1 MAKFRG
7 FSTQGRVS
15 APYTLEDADIVK
27 QDLLNEIFTR
37 KGERVMRPNYG
48 SIVWDLLMDPNTPE
62 LRDRIDTDMRRIV
75 DRDPRVEILALDIY
89 VLDHTIRVEM
99 RLSFQDLDN
108 EDILY
113 LNFDRNITEGTN

>member
-1 MAKFRG
+1 MAQFRG
-7 FSTQGRVS
+7 FSTQDRVN

-48 SIVWDLLMDPNTPE
+48 SIIWDMLMDPNTPD
-62 LRDRIDTDMRRIV
+62 LRNTITQDMQRIV
-75 DRDPRVEILALDIY
+75 DRDPRVEIIDIQVL

-113 LNFDRNITEGTN
+113 LNFDRNITEGNN

>member
-1 MAKFRG
+1 MATFRG
-7 FSTQGRVS
+7 FSTQDRVN

-37 KGERVMRPNYG
+37 KGERVMRPNFG
-48 SIVWDLLMDPNTPE
+48 SIIWDLLMDPNTPE
-62 LRDRIDTDMRRIV
+62 LREQIDADMRRIV
-75 DRDPRVEILALDIY
+75 DRDPRVEIIDLDIF

-99 RLSFQDLDN
+99 RLSFQELDN